1 MTAHSIVIGLLLT
14 FPWALVGIVTLG
26 TAVTAMSR
34 WLGRSQ
40 RPYQA
45 RMVGRSI
52 RSQSGDRGRKVQM
65 CPGPASAL
73 GSASLAPPARRAA

>member
-26 TAVTAMSR
+26 TAVTALGR

-40 RPYQA
+40 GPYQA
-45 RMVGRSI
+45 CMGGRSI
-52 RSQSGDRGRKVQM
+52 RSQSRDRGREV
-65 CPGPASAL
+65 PVRTGSANAL
-73 GSASLAPPARRAA
+73 GLASLAPRTRRAA